1 MPELIAIDCLKDDS
15 ETPQEQAYREQ
26 LRLQGHLLCCLSSA
40 YHKGGLHQDF
50 DDVGLLLLGLQYHK
64 HVSICDLDCTHNSYN
79 ACKILPYMCFKLW
92 DLFTPDFDCSIFF
105 GPGLAG
111 IMQAIEHLNKMLRS
125 CMHTWT
131 SGKKKFLVQFLKT
144 CYEVLVGKYAVLNQA
159 VKPSNF
165 FEKMKN
171 NAKGIQNGF

>member
-1 MPELIAIDCLKDDS
+1 MQNHA
-15 ETPQEQAYREQ
+15 
-26 LRLQGHLLCCLSSA
+26 
-40 YHKGGLHQDF
+40 LH
-50 DDVGLLLLGLQYHK
+50 V
-64 HVSICDLDCTHNSYN
+64 
-79 ACKILPYMCFKLW
+79 M
-92 DLFTPDFDCSIFF
+92 PDFDFSIFI

-125 CMHTWT
+125 RMHTWT

-165 FEKMKN
+165 LEKMKN